1 MHGKGL
7 NYVVTRHTFQAVVC
21 QSVGSFVWLACGLQ
35 CLCRAWLNSTYLHF
49 PITSIS
55 SLGFSPWHF
64 RHWQSFINAPPPLA
78 FQALIS
84 ASDRRNVKHKR
95 QYHLGRWE
103 WFSSGSQK
111 MEKKHQNPSCF
122 VIALLLSAVLYLSE
136 SDEGWWG
143 WWQSGAGSAL
153 VALQLSQTYLFV
165 LFGWINVI
173 LLDIMSYFFIHINY
187 NYKTFYLMTSEQNEY
202 IMGIIYS
209 LNNNDFMIDVMPRLK

>member
-1 MHGKGL
+1 MLASFLLRFAYFWVHLDVSWSERTRDVHGKGL
-7 NYVVTRHTFQAVVC
+7 NYIVTRHTFQAVVC

-78 FQALIS
+78 FHALIS

-95 QYHLGRWE
+95 QYHLGLWE

-111 MEKKHQNPSCF
+111 MDKKTSEPIVFCYSTPFKCSSLPF
-122 VIALLLSAVLYLSE
+122 WIWWRLVRLMAERCRKCPCCSPVITDLFICALWLNKCHTV
-136 SDEGWWG
+136 GH
-143 WWQSGAGSAL
+143 
-153 VALQLSQTYLFV
+153 
-165 LFGWINVI
+165 NVI
-173 LLDIMSYFFIHINY
+173 LLYSY
-187 NYKTFYLMTSEQNEY
+187 
-202 IMGIIYS
+202 
-209 LNNNDFMIDVMPRLK
+209 